1 MNSNV
6 APPPPSTTLPAR
18 TCPVDRAPASS
29 CLRTAAP
36 VTPIYTPDPVLPPPE
51 PPPCVP
57 PSFPPNSLFDLTS
70 RPISPTSVT
79 IDLRANQE
87 LDSTLAQL
95 PDLPSIMDS
104 VTHVVCSPRVCGVHG
119 DSSSITLHKNMSKA
133 QKMVDGGSNICVTGD
148 IGLLLDI
155 VDVEPYAISV
165 APEGAPSSYDD
176 CITKQGLSHSLLLM
190 GQHTIKPVSTVPTWS
205 KQSYHPWQSLLQAM
219 YSCNGHRRASRIIHS
234 LGVYASPVTTASSL
248 CFSP

>member
-1 MNSNV
+1 M
-6 APPPPSTTLPAR
+6 
-18 TCPVDRAPASS
+18 CQVDKVSASP

-119 DSSSITLHKNMSKA
+119 DSSSIKLHNNMLKA
-133 QKMVDGGSNICVTGD
+133 QKMVDGGSNVCVTGD
-148 IGLLLDI
+148 IGLLLDVI
-155 VDVEPYAISV
+155 DVEPFAISIV
-165 APEGAPSSYDD
+165 RGCP
-176 CITKQGLSHSLLLM
+176 
-190 GQHTIKPVSTVPTWS
+190 
-205 KQSYHPWQSLLQAM
+205 
-219 YSCNGHRRASRIIHS
+219 II
-234 LGVYASPVTTASSL
+234 L
-248 CFSP
+248 